1 MNKKKFTSLLFLIL
15 MISAAQ
21 AGIFELYGIG
31 SVGLN
36 YSVSALG
43 RGKSSTAYSDTTT
56 VNLQNPANLAYL
68 RNAGLEMSVQTHHN
82 QIIGTGNTN
91 NFTGFNYGLMKFPLA
106 SKGAFT
112 FGLVPLTSSNASCK
126 IEDTV
131 NGYSETA
138 RAIGNIYA
146 ASFGIGYSFF
156 RRGQLA
162 IGASADILIG
172 GYSISKEID
181 FEGTLAPVTIESD
194 EGFSGTQFSGGINIT
209 PFKQL
214 SIGAAYTIVNHSSRR
229 QIMHYMSNPAAYFY
243 SHLDTVDYTDTRV
256 FPNQLRVGLALKL
269 APRYILTADWMQY
282 QFKTLGSDFSFNPFY
297 EMATVRSYN
306 HYGVGFERRGILSEY
321 VPYYQSLTYRFG
333 VFYDQHYMADSQ
345 NVPVQTVGISLGLG
359 LPFTQFRN
367 RIDAAFICEYN
378 SGTLYEQSGIDPI
391 RVSEFVYHLKV
402 SISIAETWFRT
413 RSIVR

>member
-1 MNKKKFTSLLFLIL
+1 MNKKTTTLLLSLLF
-15 MISAAQ
+15 MISLAQ

-31 SVGLN
+31 NVGLN

-43 RGKSSTAYSDTTT
+43 RGKSSTAYSDSLT

-68 RNAGLEMSVQTHHN
+68 RNAGLEMSVHTHHN
-82 QIIGTGNTN
+82 MIAGTGNTN

-112 FGLVPLTSSNASCK
+112 FGIVPLTSSNAACK

-156 RRGQLA
+156 KRGQLA
-162 IGASADILIG
+162 IGAAADVLIG
-172 GYSISKEID
+172 GYSLTKEID
-181 FEGTLAPVTIESD
+181 FTGSLAPVTIESD
-194 EGFSGTQFSGGINIT
+194 EGFGGTQFSGGINIS
-209 PFKQL
+209 PIPQL
-214 SIGAAYTIVNHSSRR
+214 SIGAAYTMVTSSSRR
-229 QIMHYMSNPAAYFY
+229 QIVHYMSNPSTYFY
-243 SHLDTVDYTDTRV
+243 SYLDTVNYTDMRI

-269 APRYILTADWMQY
+269 TPRYILTADWMQY
-282 QFKTLGSDFSFNPFY
+282 QFEVLGSDFSFNPFY
-297 EMATVRSYN
+297 ETATIRSYN
-306 HYGVGFERRGILSEY
+306 HYGAGLERRGILSEY

-333 VFYDQHYMADSQ
+333 LFYDQHYMADSQ
-345 NVPVQTVGISLGLG
+345 GVPVRTIGISLGIG

-367 RIDAAFICEYN
+367 RIDAAFVCEYN
-378 SGTLYEQSGIDPI
+378 YGTIYEQTGIDPV
-391 RVSEFVYHLKV
+391 RASEFVYHFKV

-413 RSIVR
+413 RSLAR